1 MSIKSIYVENY
12 KAFKEAKIDLNK
24 LTVLLGTNSS
34 GKSSLIKLILMLSQ
48 SLENEIQNDQ
58 LITIGSLTDLGEI
71 ENIFHN
77 REISQDIK
85 IQFNISSVNLVKIIK
100 NMREDVKDFFNMIIR
115 ERFHLLRT
123 SKVLDERNTIDIDNL
138 MRSTFENK
146 ISFDK
151 TAEMAKKIIRKTK
164 KLELCNTENKFLW
177 TIESPN
183 LITERT
189 VNNLLKI
196 MDELS
201 KIQYINCFGYTLTYY
216 KDNLIF
222 KDLYMKQDEKDF
234 LRIGFFN
241 KETKRKNLNFKS
253 DLIDCT
259 ILNQEKNSMK
269 ELRIIN
275 LELSTLKDKR
285 YYALDYSQ
293 IFNIFTKLNYK
304 VIRENLDDIL
314 PQNIKHVGPL
324 RFNPKRFYL
333 IENNDNTKLWNTSD
347 GEKLTKILND
357 NKKLIG
363 QINKWF
369 DKFELEIDIKQ
380 IKSIIHSITVKDR
393 GLNLD
398 ITDVGFGISQVL
410 PVILQPYLA
419 NDNGI
424 IIIEQPEVHIHPKMQ
439 SDLADLFVSLIKSSN
454 KRFIIET
461 HSEAF

>member
-1 MSIKSIYVENY
+1 
-12 KAFKEAKIDLNK
+12 
-24 LTVLLGTNSS
+24 
-34 GKSSLIKLILMLSQ
+34 MLSQ

-201 KIQYINCFGYTLTYY
+201 KIQYINCFGYTLCSNFYCTY
-216 KDNLIF
+216 
-222 KDLYMKQDEKDF
+222 
-234 LRIGFFN
+234 
-241 KETKRKNLNFKS
+241 
-253 DLIDCT
+253 
-259 ILNQEKNSMK
+259 
-269 ELRIIN
+269 
-275 LELSTLKDKR
+275 
-285 YYALDYSQ
+285 
-293 IFNIFTKLNYK
+293 
-304 VIRENLDDIL
+304 
-314 PQNIKHVGPL
+314 
-324 RFNPKRFYL
+324 
-333 IENNDNTKLWNTSD
+333 
-347 GEKLTKILND
+347 
-357 NKKLIG
+357 
-363 QINKWF
+363 
-369 DKFELEIDIKQ
+369 
-380 IKSIIHSITVKDR
+380 
-393 GLNLD
+393 
-398 ITDVGFGISQVL
+398 
-410 PVILQPYLA
+410 
-419 NDNGI
+419 
-424 IIIEQPEVHIHPKMQ
+424 
-439 SDLADLFVSLIKSSN
+439 VSCL
-454 KRFIIET
+454 
-461 HSEAF
+461 